1 MLSAAPLPSSALHAH
16 ALYERS
22 RVIFRSTPPPLKAWH
37 GNDCFAREL
46 GRFHGCSYLCFSL
59 SPSVFTSLCRSYSP
73 LLSLS
78 CCFRTID
85 NNIPE
90 HLSSLVSSLSRF
102 IFFVATLPDSNHP
115 THMTRKTPLTRM
127 VAGKARHTPS
137 RTNFRTDF
145 FDNGRVQ
152 TPRLCI
158 YREIFSAA
166 AIFGVCVPV
175 PRRKH
180 AI

>member
-1 MLSAAPLPSSALHAH
+1 MIRLVTRMFSFCFVLFCALCGAAAFLCSARARALRALSRHFPLH
-16 ALYERS
+16 
-22 RVIFRSTPPPLKAWH
+22 PPPLKAWH

-90 HLSSLVSSLSRF
+90 HLSSLVSSLSF
-102 IFFVATLPDSNHP
+102 HFFCCNAPGQQSPNTHDTQDTTNPYGSRQGKTHTLSDKFPN
-115 THMTRKTPLTRM
+115 
-127 VAGKARHTPS
+127 
-137 RTNFRTDF
+137 
-145 FDNGRVQ
+145 
-152 TPRLCI
+152 
-158 YREIFSAA
+158 
-166 AIFGVCVPV
+166 
-175 PRRKH
+175 
-180 AI
+180 